1 MLIPPQK
8 GSPKIL
14 VYTPPSSSWVFI
26 RSKFLLPIQMIQSS
40 CFMFPF
46 AFKIIQKLYCCYLRK
61 KCIKRKEGKEGEKGK
76 EEGEKEKERCMVDVF
91 LETKCWISQQGW
103 SCVFVDS
110 RGQRWQGRWELN
122 TQKAS
127 GTLSQAQCLK
137 PALVWGSLT
146 PARRSCL
153 VREDTSAV

>member
-1 MLIPPQK
+1 MWESL
-8 GSPKIL
+8 L
-14 VYTPPSSSWVFI
+14 

-61 KCIKRKEGKEGEKGK
+61 KMHKKKGRKGRRREGKRKMHGW
-76 EEGEKEKERCMVDVF
+76 C
-91 LETKCWISQQGW
+91 ISRDKKLNKSAGLKL
-103 SCVFVDS
+103 CVDS

-122 TQKAS
+122 SREAS

-146 PARRSCL
+146 PARRPCL